1 MKKFVFQLQDVMKY
15 REFLQSQAEIEL
27 GKAVAAE
34 HKIQAQLDE
43 VAAQSVSVKSQI
55 KGSTDFNAINAA
67 HNFYIL
73 LDQQKEYLLK
83 QMAEAK
89 IVSEQKRRILQAA
102 MQKTEALHKLRE
114 RQLAE
119 YHDAENKEEEDI
131 SDDITT
137 SHFRRN

>member
-1 MKKFVFQLQDVMKY
+1 MRKFVFKLENVMKY

-27 GKAVAAE
+27 GKAMADE
-34 HKIQAQLDE
+34 HEIQTKLDK
-43 VAAQSVSVKSQI
+43 VAAQSISAKARI
-55 KGSTDFNAINAA
+55 KGSTDFNEINAV
-67 HNFYIL
+67 HNFNIL

-89 IVSEQKRRILQAA
+89 IVSEQKRKVLQES

-119 YHDAENKEEEDI
+119 YHNAESKEEEDTA
-131 SDDITT
+131 DDITT
-137 SHFRRN
+137 FHSRRN